1 MGESR
6 GGGARWYSSSLA
18 CRTVPSLFRHQD
30 SLSTPPVMETEVPSV
45 SSAHYMFVAQ
55 IDR

>member
-45 SSAHYMFVAQ
+45 SSANYMFVAQ